1 MFCKINKV
9 IDIGTLL
16 KRHELADAGQLSE
29 DEGDIAHR
37 ENQLAELFQKTRDRF
52 QRNYKRLLELA
63 LGLKARSDDST
74 RLKIQIGKYV
84 ALDPTKKLHPRTGPS
99 TALGSQSRG
108 ARPCN
113 AVLHDMTTVE
123 AAHIA
128 YGRVQ
133 TEEDGDFKYRDFY
146 RNIVELIEY
155 LLDREQ
161 IFKEWNMKLFNND
174 DGRDVARDDAG
185 DSALSSTREGGS
197 DLARLRAQMAARN
210 AAAKT
215 DTTDLERLAAP
226 PTVAHPPS
234 APRTPPPSSP
244 ACILSTPR
252 PVPRPAKTPGKSKAV
267 ETSDDEPPLLKTWSH
282 PTLLSPIQDT
292 IVVFQPNCSF
302 LAAASVPNRRL
313 QPILVSRNLS
323 VTWIFCMLDGELLSW
338 TFLLQ
343 VFSVHPLHS
352 CREQD
357 DNNDNPVA
365 DDDNAHEDEQ
375 PNNMPFNVSEF
386 PRQLAAGDGHT
397 QEDIRTALYQQQAES
412 GRDHVANFNT
422 TPPRTVTLTKLR
434 TMYRNKDSLGAMGM
448 LSGRHRLVIGNDH
461 TIPKDGPNVV
471 PRVGPHYIDHILYVG
486 NRKGL
491 DAAIPKIRADHN
503 WQVTLDLANTH
514 RLWPDSNVA
523 CLPFNPV
530 GRMVYIGT
538 RLQEQLW
545 LAVVPTTF
553 FEPNHPDNARAAY
566 PALNAP
572 STALTQRHALMI
584 VMFIAHAFTEMLL
597 QDIHCRER
605 YPVPLTRAAVKESTD
620 ILGRVD
626 ENHRRI
632 ILRLEDFKRL
642 SHILNTGWDDWVAQA
657 PPSWKEDNFLTN
669 NAPVGVT
676 IRYGQNQPL
685 LVHGALDDER
695 RNWDNDR
702 NYTHIRQFTFSL
714 ATHISYL
721 DVREWREVPN
731 FQNGDGIIYDKSS
744 DDPMRTE
751 VNLEDL
757 PLLDGDG
764 FEINVY
770 NEQGFRVPR
779 RAPVQFS
786 TCGALLNLHPVHELF
801 RSDDMLMEILAIRL
815 TLTYI
820 PLQEERDKTYHI
832 DIPERFVK

>member
-29 DEGDIAHR
+29 DEDDIAHR
-37 ENQLAELFQKTRDRF
+37 ENQLAELFGYGKTRDRF

-84 ALDPTKKLHPRTGPS
+84 ALDPAKKLHPRTGPS

-146 RNIVELIEY
+146 RNIVELIED
-155 LLDREQ
+155 LLDDDREQ

-174 DGRDVARDDAG
+174 DGRDVARDDAE

-215 DTTDLERLAAP
+215 DTTDLERPAAP

-252 PVPRPAKTPGKSKAV
+252 PVPRPAKTPDSPAPLPRTPLASSSARNIPLPSRPASSPAKTVSRVPAKTVSDSQANGGASGSELTESV

-282 PTLLSPIQDT
+282 PTLLSPIKDT
-292 IVVFQPNCSF
+292 IVVFQPNEF
-302 LAAASVPNRRL
+302 IYNVD
-313 QPILVSRNLS
+313 ILHA
-323 VTWIFCMLDGELLSW
+323 G
-338 TFLLQ
+338 
-343 VFSVHPLHS
+343 
-352 CREQD
+352 REQD
-357 DNNDNPVA
+357 DNNDNPVV
-365 DDDNAHEDEQ
+365 DDNVDEDEQ

-386 PRQLAAGDGHT
+386 PRQL
-397 QEDIRTALYQQQAES
+397 
-412 GRDHVANFNT
+412 
-422 TPPRTVTLTKLR
+422 
-434 TMYRNKDSLGAMGM
+434 
-448 LSGRHRLVIGNDH
+448 
-461 TIPKDGPNVV
+461 
-471 PRVGPHYIDHILYVG
+471 
-486 NRKGL
+486 
-491 DAAIPKIRADHN
+491 
-503 WQVTLDLANTH
+503 
-514 RLWPDSNVA
+514 
-523 CLPFNPV
+523 
-530 GRMVYIGT
+530 
-538 RLQEQLW
+538 
-545 LAVVPTTF
+545 
-553 FEPNHPDNARAAY
+553 AAY

-731 FQNGDGIIYDKSS
+731 FQNGGGIIYDKSN

-764 FEINVY
+764 YEINVY

-786 TCGALLNLHPVHELF
+786 ICGALLNLHSVHELF
-801 RSDDMLMEILAIRL
+801 RSDDDNTRNKAHFDNSLRGGSGSNRACCKPGTQILLRRSVTMMEANYVEEMKLARRKSIVGIVNITEIHLARYDNTVEDVRRVGRL
-815 TLTYI
+815 
-820 PLQEERDKTYHI
+820 
-832 DIPERFVK
+832 VAVV